1 MRQLLWEGF
10 DRRVLLPL
18 LAAIALVAS
27 AFFVSEARRAYTREL
42 SEIIQARQDRLR
54 EMAELIYVCIEAES
68 AQRGYLLTGE
78 AKYADPYDL
87 GRALATVLVANLV
100 EGFSGRN
107 SEELDALRTV
117 QNGIE
122 ENFAEMD
129 ETLRLMRAGHPR
141 EALAAVK
148 TDVGLYQMREI
159 RAALEALR
167 ARERAR
173 IYASLTE
180 WNEENRLNSL
190 INLATTAFTLGL
202 LILVG
207 LLATREVRRRQ
218 AANEE
223 LDRLVRQRTADLQE
237 LSTHMLRVGE
247 LEKSALAREL
257 HDELGGLLVAMRMDL
272 AQLRRRIVLPDEDG
286 QTRWARVNDALASGV
301 ELKRR
306 IIEELRPTL
315 LDNLGLV
322 AAVRWQVEQS
332 AALGGLGVEVD
343 LPEEEPE
350 LGDDTAIAIFRSVQE
365 ALSNILK
372 HARATRVKL
381 SMQRSGQRLR
391 ITIEDDGVGLPTDA
405 AKKPGSHGL
414 KQMSFRMQAVGGEMR
429 LASVLPHG
437 TLTILIVPV
446 QALR

>member
-1 MRQLLWEGF
+1 MRKLLREGF

-18 LAAIALVAS
+18 LAAIALVVS
-27 AFFVSEARRAYTREL
+27 AYFVAEARRAYTREL
-42 SEIIQARQDRLR
+42 SEIILQRQDRMR

-78 AKYADPYDL
+78 AKYAEPYDQ
-87 GRALATVLVANLV
+87 GRALASVLIASLIKN
-100 EGFSGRN
+100 FSGRN
-107 SEELDALRTV
+107 SEDLPALRVV
-117 QNGIE
+117 QNRIE

-129 ETLRLMRAGHPR
+129 ETLRMMQAGHPR

-159 RAALEALR
+159 RDELEALR

-173 IYASLTE
+173 IYESLTE
-180 WNEENRLNSL
+180 WSREIRLNSL
-190 INLATTAFTLGL
+190 INLATTAFTLAL

-207 LLATREVRRRQ
+207 LLATREIRRRQ
-218 AANEE
+218 VANEQ
-223 LDRLVRQRTADLQE
+223 LDRLVRDRTADIRE
-237 LSTHMLRVGE
+237 LSTHMLRMAE

-257 HDELGGLLVAMRMDL
+257 HDELGGLLITMRMDL
-272 AQLRRRIVLPDEDG
+272 VQLRRRIVLPDEDA
-286 QTRWARVNDALASGV
+286 QTRWARVNDSLASGV

-306 IIEELRPTL
+306 VIEELRPTL
-315 LDNLGLV
+315 LDNMGLV

-332 AALGGLGVEVD
+332 TALGRLALEVD
-343 LPEEEPE
+343 LPEEEPVV
-350 LGDDTAIAIFRSVQE
+350 GGDTAIAIFRSVQE

-381 SMQRSGQRLR
+381 SMRLAGQRLR
-391 ITIEDDGVGLPTDA
+391 VTIEDDGVGLPADA
-405 AKKPGSHGL
+405 TIKPASHGL

-437 TLTILIVPV
+437 TCTILVAPV